1 MSESQKTPP
10 TQLHGLLVV
19 DKPGIEDF
27 PPASSAADQRP
38 PWLPTSHD
46 IVHRVRRWSGEKQIG
61 HTGTLDP
68 MASGVLVLTIGHATR
83 LTEYYQGYD
92 KRYLAEIQL
101 GETTDTYDRTGKVT
115 ETATVPE
122 LTSSI
127 IERTLAQFRGELM
140 QKPPAFSAIKQ
151 AGKTAYQQAR
161 KGHEIALEARPV
173 TIYTLDLVEFCAPN
187 RLRLQIHC
195 SSGTYIRSLAYDLGR
210 ALGTYG
216 VLTQL
221 RRLAVGI
228 FTIEQAHTLPEIGR
242 VATEGKLAQW
252 LLSTGYGLSMPSVQL
267 DQSSTQRLGFG
278 QKVKLPLAW
287 FAPAKFALP
296 EGAHALS
303 NVEGD
308 ATGVEVGTLAQAIA
322 PNGQLVGIITC
333 SVAPQENQA
342 VWHAEKWF
350 VDSQLVK
357 DG

>member
-1 MSESQKTPP
+1 MSKSQKTPS

-27 PPASSAADQRP
+27 APASPATDQRP

-46 IVHRVRRWSGEKQIG
+46 IVNRVRRWSGEKRIG

-68 MASGVLVLTIGHATR
+68 MASGVLVLTIGNATR
-83 LTEYYQGYD
+83 LTEYYQGHD
-92 KRYLAEIQL
+92 KRYLAEVQL

-127 IERTLAQFRGELM
+127 IEATLEQFRGELM

-161 KGHEIALEARPV
+161 KGHEIELEARPV
-173 TIYTLDLVEFCAPN
+173 TIHTLDLVEFCAPN

-195 SSGTYIRSLAYDLGR
+195 SSGTYIRSLAYDLGI

-221 RRLAVGI
+221 RRLAVGV
-228 FTIEQAHTLPEIGR
+228 FTLEQARRLPEIEKA
-242 VATEGKLAQW
+242 ATDGKLAQW
-252 LLSTGYGLSMPSVQL
+252 LLPTGYGLNLPSVQL

-287 FAPAKFALP
+287 FTPAQFASLAASSP
-296 EGAHALS
+296 LS
-303 NVEGD
+303 SAEQPIAGI
-308 ATGVEVGTLAQAIA
+308 ESGTLAQAIA
-322 PNGQLVGIITC
+322 PNGQLVGMITC
-333 SVAPQENQA
+333 TGAPQENQA
-342 VWHAEKWF
+342 VWRAEKWF